1 MKRTHLI
8 PILLLAA
15 ASAVQAEVKLHALFT
30 DGAVLQR
37 ELPLPIW
44 GTASDGE
51 KVTVS
56 LAGQTATATAKD
68 GKWEVKLKPLKAGGP
83 HVLTVEGTNK
93 LEVKDVLVGE
103 VWLCSG
109 QSNMAFTLNRADN
122 AATVIPASEN
132 PKIRI
137 FKVPGNAQDE
147 PQHDLKGKWELC
159 NPQTVPGFTAVG
171 YFFGRDLQK
180 ALDVPIGLIGSS
192 VGGTPAQAWTSKEVL
207 ESLPAGK
214 VHLDAQAEAMKGK
227 EKAEA
232 KVKADLEAWKAKVA
246 EAKAAKTAAPLP
258 PRAPAFLGSKRPT
271 CLYNGMIAPLV
282 PYAMRGAI
290 WYQGEANSGDPANY
304 RDLLPAMIGNWRKD
318 FNPDLVFLIVQLA
331 PYDKPHPEQ
340 WAYFRDT
347 QRQIALHTP
356 KTGIAA
362 IPDAGDAGNIH
373 PTHKEPAGQR
383 LALQA
388 LSIAYH
394 KELVS
399 SGPAYKSAAFA
410 KGKATL
416 SFDQIGDGLVAKD
429 GDLTGFL
436 VAGDDQKFVPATA
449 KIVKGGKIEVSSA
462 DVAEPKAVR
471 YAWKNMPD
479 GNLWNKAGL
488 PASPFRTDDWPQPP
502 PPAPVAKPAPV
513 KRAPTK
519 AAKPAPAETK
529 PEAK

>member
-15 ASAVQAEVKLHALFT
+15 ASATQAEVKLHALFT

-37 ELPLPIW
+37 ELPVPVW
-44 GTASDGE
+44 GTANDGE

-56 LAGQTATATAKD
+56 LAGQTATTTAKD
-68 GKWEVKLKPLKAGGP
+68 GKWQVKLKPLKAGGP

-109 QSNMAFTLNRADN
+109 QSNMAFTLNRADISAE
-122 AATVIPASEN
+122 AAAKSEN
-132 PKIRI
+132 PKIRL
-137 FKVPGNAQDE
+137 FKVGTNPQDT
-147 PQHDLKGKWELC
+147 PQRDVKAKWEPC
-159 NPQTVPGFTAVG
+159 NPQTTPGFTAVG

-180 ALDVPIGLIGSS
+180 ALDVPIGLISSS
-192 VGGTPAQAWTSKEVL
+192 VGGTPAQAWTSKEML

-214 VHLDAQAEAMKGK
+214 KHLDAQAEAEKGRAA
-227 EKAEA
+227 AEA
-232 KVKADLEAWKAKVA
+232 KVKADLEAWKKTVA
-246 EAKAAKTAAPLP
+246 EAKAAGKPAPRP
-258 PRAPAFLGSKRPT
+258 PRGPAFLGSKRPA

-290 WYQGEANSGDPANY
+290 WYQGEANSSDAPNY
-304 RDLLPAMIGNWRKD
+304 RELLPAMIKNWRAD
-318 FNPDLVFLIVQLA
+318 FNPDLTFLIVQLA
-331 PYDKPHPEQ
+331 PYDKPQAEA

-356 KTGIAA
+356 NTGIAV
-362 IPDAGDAGNIH
+362 IPDAGEAMDIH
-373 PTHKEPAGQR
+373 PKHKEPAGQR

-388 LSIAYH
+388 IAKTYG
-394 KELVS
+394 KDIVS
-399 SGPAYKSAAFA
+399 SGPDFKSATFA

-416 SFDQIGDGLVAKD
+416 TFTQVGGGLVAKD

-436 VAGDDQKFVPATA
+436 IAGEDQKFVPATA
-449 KIVKGGKIEVSSA
+449 KIVKDKIEVSSA
-462 DVAEPKAVR
+462 DVPEPKAVR

-488 PASPFRTDDWPQPP
+488 PASPFRTDDWAQ
-502 PPAPVAKPAPV
+502 PAPVAPV
-513 KRAPTK
+513 K
-519 AAKPAPAETK
+519 AASAKRPAKSVQPK

>member
-1 MKRTHLI
+1 MKRTQLI
-8 PILLLAA
+8 TALLLAA
-15 ASAVQAEVKLHALFT
+15 ASAAQAEVKLHALFT
-30 DGAVLQR
+30 EGAVLQR
-37 ELPLPIW
+37 ELAVPIW

-56 LAGQTATATAKD
+56 IAGQTASTTAKD
-68 GKWEVKLKPLKAGGP
+68 GKWQVKLKPLKAGGP

-122 AATVIPASEN
+122 GAEVAAKSEN
-132 PKIRI
+132 PKIRL
-137 FKVPGNAQDE
+137 FKVGTNPQDT
-147 PQHDLKGKWELC
+147 PQSDVKAKWEPC
-159 NPQTVPGFTAVG
+159 NPQTTPGFTAVG

-180 ALDVPIGLIGSS
+180 ALDVPIGLISSS

-214 VHLDAQAEAMKGK
+214 KHLDAQAAAMKDK
-227 EKAEA
+227 DAAEA
-232 KVKADLEAWKAKVA
+232 KFKADTEAWKKKVA
-246 EAKAAKTAAPLP
+246 EAKAAKQPAPRP
-258 PRAPAFLGSKRPT
+258 PRGPGFLGSKRPA

-290 WYQGEANSGDPANY
+290 WYQGEANSTDAPNY
-304 RDLLPAMIGNWRKD
+304 RELLPAMIKNWRND
-318 FNPDLVFLIVQLA
+318 FNPDLTFLIVQLA
-331 PYDKPHPEQ
+331 PYDRPAPEA
-340 WAYFRDT
+340 WAYFRDA

-356 KTGIAA
+356 NTGIAV
-362 IPDAGDAGNIH
+362 IPDAGNPTDIH

-388 LSIAYH
+388 LAKTYGKDI
-394 KELVS
+394 VS
-399 SGPAYKSAAFA
+399 SGPDFKSAAFA

-416 SFDQIGDGLVAKD
+416 TFDQIGGGLVAKD
-429 GDLTGFL
+429 GELTGFL
-436 VAGDDQKFVPATA
+436 IAGEDQKFVPATA
-449 KIVKGGKIEVSSA
+449 KIVKDKIEVSSA
-462 DVAEPKAVR
+462 DVPAPKAVR

-488 PASPFRTDDWPQPP
+488 PASPFRTDDWAQ
-502 PPAPVAKPAPV
+502 PAPVAPV
-513 KRAPTK
+513 KAAPAK
-519 AAKPAPAETK
+519 RAAKPAQPK

>member
-1 MKRTHLI
+1 MKRTQLI
-8 PILLLAA
+8 TILLLAA
-15 ASAVQAEVKLHALFT
+15 ASAAQAEVKLHALFA
-30 DGAVLQR
+30 DHAVLQR

-56 LAGQTATATAKD
+56 LAGQTATTTAKD
-68 GKWEVKLKPLKAGGP
+68 GKWQVKLKPLKAGGP

-109 QSNMAFTLNRADN
+109 QSNMAFQLRAADN
-122 AATVIPASEN
+122 AAEVVPASAN
-132 PKIRI
+132 PNIRL
-137 FKVPGNAQDE
+137 FKVPGNPQDT
-147 PQHDLKGKWELC
+147 PQRDVKAKWEPC
-159 NPQTVPGFTAVG
+159 NPETSPSFTAVG

-180 ALDVPIGLIGSS
+180 ALGVPIGLIGSS
-192 VGGTPAQAWTSKEVL
+192 VGGTPAQAWTSQPVL
-207 ESLPAGK
+207 EALPAGK

-227 EKAEA
+227 DKAEA
-232 KVKADLEAWKAKVA
+232 KQKADMEAWKAKVA
-246 EAKAAKTAAPLP
+246 EAKAAKQPAPKP
-258 PRAPAFLGSKRPT
+258 PRAPAFLGSKRPA

-282 PYAMRGAI
+282 PYPMRGAI

-304 RDLLPAMIGNWRKD
+304 RELLPAMIKNWRAD
-318 FNPDLVFLIVQLA
+318 FNPDLTFLIVQLA
-331 PYDKPHPEQ
+331 PFDKPTPGA
-340 WAYFRDT
+340 WAYFRDA

-356 KTGIAA
+356 KTGLAA

-388 LSIAYH
+388 LAITYG
-394 KELVS
+394 KDIVS
-399 SGPAYKSAAFA
+399 SGPAFKSASFA

-416 SFDQIGDGLVAKD
+416 IFDQAGDGLLAKD
-429 GDLTGFL
+429 GELTGFTI
-436 VAGDDQKFVPATA
+436 AGEDQKFVPAAA
-449 KIVKGGKIEVSSA
+449 KIVKDKIEVSSA
-462 DVAEPKAVR
+462 DVSAPKAVR

-488 PASPFRTDDWPQPP
+488 PASPFRTDDWAQ
-502 PPAPVAKPAPV
+502 PAPAKPAP
-513 KRAPTK
+513 KTPTK
-519 AAKPAPAETK
+519 PKAK
-529 PEAK
+529 